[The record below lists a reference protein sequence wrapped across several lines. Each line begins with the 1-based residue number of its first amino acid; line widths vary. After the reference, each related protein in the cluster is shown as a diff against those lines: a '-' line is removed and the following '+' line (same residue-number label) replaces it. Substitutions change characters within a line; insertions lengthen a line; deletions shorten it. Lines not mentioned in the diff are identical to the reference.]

1 MSLLPVGT
9 AAYVE
14 RALTPEP
21 EKPLPTDPVEWITS
35 ELGEH
40 LWSKQ
45 REVARSVVTTRR
57 TMVPAA
63 HGVGK
68 SFLAARIAAYW
79 IAAHPVGEAF
89 VVTSAPT
96 GAQVKAI
103 LWRELQIAHRRAGL
117 QGRLVGL
124 SGSAIPEWRIG
135 PAGDDQLV
143 AFGRKPMDL
152 ASPEEAMQAFQGIH
166 ARYVLLIFDEATGI
180 PAWLWGAGD
189 SLLTNESAR
198 LLAIGN
204 PDDAS
209 SQFAQECKPGRA
221 NTNVITISAL
231 DSPNLT
237 GEWVPEFLR
246 EMLVT
251 RTWVE
256 EAADRWGR
264 QSPLYQSKVLAAF
277 PDTSDTSVIS
287 PAMIRAA
294 HDADLEGSAPGSYG
308 LDVARFGRDRSALYR
323 VRGGVAR
330 LVDTWA
336 KLDTVQTTART
347 IAHVQGTRDVPV
359 VVDADGLGAGVYDQ
373 LIAQGVRAVPFTMA
387 ARVLEKERFADR
399 RSELW
404 WAYREMME
412 AGEVDLD
419 PDDLDLAA
427 QLQQPRW
434 RLDARGRI
442 RIETKDEMRK
452 RGLPSPDRADAVI
465 MAEMG
470 GRLPVRKPYTRPQGV
485 PGDDVP
491 LSITRGLMDEPL

>member
-1 MSLLPVGT
+1 
-9 AAYVE
+9 
-14 RALTPEP
+14 
-21 EKPLPTDPVEWITS
+21 
-35 ELGEH
+35 
-40 LWSKQ
+40 
-45 REVARSVVTTRR
+45 
-57 TMVPAA
+57 
-63 HGVGK
+63 
-68 SFLAARIAAYW
+68 
-79 IAAHPVGEAF
+79 
-89 VVTSAPT
+89 
-96 GAQVKAI
+96 
-103 LWRELQIAHRRAGL
+103 
-117 QGRLVGL
+117 
-124 SGSAIPEWRIG
+124 
-135 PAGDDQLV
+135 
-143 AFGRKPMDL
+143 
-152 ASPEEAMQAFQGIH
+152 MQAFQGIH

-404 WAYREMME
+404 REMME